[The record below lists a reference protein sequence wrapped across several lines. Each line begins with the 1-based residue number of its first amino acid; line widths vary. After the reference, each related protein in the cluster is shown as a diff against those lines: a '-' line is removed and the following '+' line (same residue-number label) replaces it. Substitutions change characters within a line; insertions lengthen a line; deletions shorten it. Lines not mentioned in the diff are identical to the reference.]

1 MNAQHFDILI
11 IGAGLSGIGTAAQ
24 LTAEFPHKTLAML
37 ERRERLGGTWDLFRY
52 PGIRSDSDML
62 TFGYKFRPWQE
73 LKVLADGPSIRQY
86 IADTAVEYGVDEK
99 IHYGL
104 KIVGADWSS
113 GRASLDGDRGARGD
127 GRDAPLHVWLPHQL
141 HRLLQLRRA
150 ATCRPSPAPSAS
162 RAAASIRSTGPKT
175 STTRARRSS

>member
-24 LTAEFPHKTLAML
+24 LTAEFPHKTLAVL

-99 IHYGL
+99 IQYGL
-104 KIVGADWSS
+104 KIVGADWST
-113 GRASLDGDRGARGD
+113 RRESLDGDRGARGD
-127 GRDAPLHVWLPHQL
+127 GRDAPLHVWLP
-141 HRLLQLRRA
+141 RSAARA
-150 ATCRPSPAPSAS
+150 ITTTTRAICRPSPAPSGSPGAPAV
-162 RAAASIRSTGPKT
+162 RT
-175 STTRARRSS
+175 